1 MKTTQIRAH
10 ILIVEDDPVQAR
22 LYQQALPQC
31 TFEVAGDA
39 ESALRLLERRTPGVI
54 LLDHI
59 LANGDQG
66 LTLLPEI
73 KRLAA
78 HVPVIIVS
86 GTLAISD
93 QIRALSGPGAAH
105 YVIEK
110 PVDID
115 QLEKTVMIALEDCGL
130 GEAVAAL
137 RSLERAE
144 LIETGER
151 ERLFTERLARQHALV
166 NRLRT
171 AKVRPNITQLAQEF
185 GVDRRSI
192 RRDLHDLV
200 TRGQLPADLVGKEED
215 ELDRR

>member
-1 MKTTQIRAH
+1 MNIQQVRAH
-10 ILIVEDDPVQAR
+10 VLIIEDDPVQAR
-22 LYQQALPQC
+22 LYQQGLSNC
-31 TFEVAGDA
+31 TFDVARNGD
-39 ESALRLLERRTPGVI
+39 EALKHLERRTPALI

-59 LANGDQG
+59 LESGDQG
-66 LTLLPEI
+66 LSLLPDI

-86 GTLAISD
+86 GTLAIAD

-110 PVDID
+110 PVDLD
-115 QLEKTVMIALEDCGL
+115 LLERTAKTALEDCGL

-166 NRLRT
+166 NRLRSVT
-171 AKVRPNITQLAQEF
+171 SRPNITQLAQEF

-200 TRGQLPADLVGKEED
+200 TRGQLPADIIGKEED
-215 ELDRR
+215 EAPR

>member
-1 MKTTQIRAH
+1 MNPSHIRAH

-22 LYQQALPQC
+22 LYMQALQDC
-31 TFEVAGDA
+31 TFDVARNCS
-39 ESALRLLERRTPGVI
+39 EALTFLQRRTPALV

-59 LANGDQG
+59 LEAGDQG
-66 LTLLPEI
+66 LALLPDI

-78 HVPVIIVS
+78 HVPVIVIS

-93 QIRALSGPGAAH
+93 QIQALSGPGSAH

-110 PVDID
+110 PVDLD
-115 QLEKTVMIALEDCGL
+115 QLEKKVNSALRDCGL

-144 LIETGER
+144 LIENGER

-166 NRLRT
+166 NRLRSVK
-171 AKVRPNITQLAQEF
+171 ARPNITQLAQEF

-200 TRGQLPADLVGKEED
+200 VRGQLPADLIGRD
-215 ELDRR
+215 DD